1 MIKNGHEKDACFDAI
16 GLYVENIGTVLCP
29 VVTTDGYL
37 IAQSAIFFFILF
49 LMWYLPLDYDYE
61 T

>member
-37 IAQSAIFFFILF
+37 IAQSAIFFFFHFIS
-49 LMWYLPLDYDYE
+49 YVVSS